1 MRIPA
6 TRSNQAYF
14 QAPPW
19 WQVLGAAN
27 ISAGLAA
34 VIIYLAGPLPLYL
47 GAMAQMD
54 APADVAR
61 SGLVVAFF
69 AAGAGTIFLAIW
81 TRQPLAVGR
90 SLPGLLYLVS
100 ASQRYDVDALVG
112 ASLVSGVIL
121 LVLGLTR
128 AAGAIARLL
137 PMPVVMAV
145 LAGTALHYCTGAVV
159 ALESTPLAAGA
170 AAVAFFVA
178 RRLEKPWL
186 PPIAAALVF
195 GLPVALATGG
205 TGAAPAAMT
214 LPPFEPV
221 LPAFHPG
228 ALVTLVPLL
237 VSAALMGNLQGFAI
251 MDLEGYRGHRNL
263 TTVVVGVMS
272 IVQAFFAAPPATM
285 QRASM
290 ALLAG
295 RDAGE
300 RDYRYAAAVVASIG
314 AIAIALFATPAAAI
328 ATNLPPGFVAALVG
342 LVLFGIV
349 LDALSR
355 GLSSPAP
362 QGAFI
367 AFVVAASGVTVGQ
380 FDASLLAL
388 AAGIA
393 VSFALKEGPATAT
406 R

>member
-6 TRSNQAYF
+6 TRPNESLASM
-14 QAPPW
+14 PTW
-19 WQVLGAAN
+19 WRCMSAAN
-27 ISAGLAA
+27 VFAGLSAI
-34 VIIYLAGPLPLYL
+34 IIYLAGPLPLYV
-47 GAMAQMD
+47 GAISEMD
-54 APADVAR
+54 SPAAILR
-61 SGLVVAFF
+61 SGLFVSFF
-69 AAGAGTIFLAIW
+69 AAGAGTIFLALW
-81 TRQPLAVGR
+81 TRQPLAVGW
-90 SLPGLLYLVS
+90 SLPGMLYLVA
-100 ASQRYDVDALVG
+100 ASQRYEVEALVG
-112 ASLVSGVIL
+112 ACLVSGVVL
-121 LVLGLTR
+121 LALGLSG
-128 AAGAIARLL
+128 AADRLARLL

-145 LAGTALHYCTGAVV
+145 LAGTALQYCTGAVS
-159 ALESTPLAAGA
+159 ALEAAPLAAGA

-195 GLPVALATGG
+195 GLPVALRTGG

-380 FDASLLAL
+380 LDASLLAL